1 MTKVLRMPADFFA
14 DASTGKLSKQISNTR
29 YFCDQVVNLFLNSS
43 LTAIFSLMCIPQ
55 MGAFSSVLLIPAVTV
70 LSVKGILTFTVGYLF
85 AEWENEKMRSNMD
98 MRGFLFTVL
107 KGIQRINESG
117 AEIRVYFNW
126 TKLYERVLRSELF
139 SLVLLRF
146 QNVIESFISSLGIV
160 IMLSLLI
167 PNEIPGSD
175 YIAFNAS
182 LAVITAAVQEF
193 LEALGKIF
201 LLMPLAE
208 HLGIFFETESENAG
222 GQRQRLLL
230 ARALVGHPAML
241 VLDEAISALDN
252 LTQKHVL

>member
-1 MTKVLRMPADFFA
+1 M
-14 DASTGKLSKQISNTR
+14 
-29 YFCDQVVNLFLNSS
+29 
-43 LTAIFSLMCIPQ
+43 
-55 MGAFSSVLLIPAVTV
+55 
-70 LSVKGILTFTVGYLF
+70 
-85 AEWENEKMRSNMD
+85 
-98 MRGFLFTVL
+98 
-107 KGIQRINESG
+107 
-117 AEIRVYFNW
+117 
-126 TKLYERVLRSELF
+126 F

-230 ARALVGHPAML
+230 ARALVGHPEML
-241 VLDEAISALDN
+241 VLDEATSALDN
-252 LTQKHVL
+252 LTQKHVLEEIYSEKCTVIMVAHRLTTVRNCDRIIVLKHGKIEEEGNYDELISRRGAFYNMMSSQT